1 MTAPDLVLD
10 RADLRGLTTPPS
22 ATAILAGITVDAEHA
37 QGAAPESGES
47 WLQRQ
52 RPLLLTIL
60 VMVLVLAALAAV
72 PAVRHAVSLTLHGNL
87 TGLRN
92 YIRGL
97 GFGGFA
103 LLTALIL
110 THAIIPYPSEI
121 LTSTAGYVYGFI
133 PGALFA
139 IAGWT
144 VTAVFT
150 YFIGR
155 WVGRPV
161 LRKILG
167 RRFTDLERGMKG
179 GGVRLMLVAR
189 LLPVVPL
196 ALLGYVAGA
205 TNESLWR
212 LTWTSVIGYA
222 PLTFLVAYLGS
233 QAKSLSTSNPLLWI
247 AVLVVVLLLVGPH
260 LYTRRHAKRT
270 EGRQSRAD

>member
-1 MTAPDLVLD
+1 M
-10 RADLRGLTTPPS
+10 
-22 ATAILAGITVDAEHA
+22 
-37 QGAAPESGES
+37 
-47 WLQRQ
+47 
-52 RPLLLTIL
+52 
-60 VMVLVLAALAAV
+60 VMVLVALAAV

-87 TGLRN
+87 TGLRD

-110 THAIIPYPSEI
+110 AHAIIPYPSEI

-144 VTAVFT
+144 LTAIFT

-155 WVGRPV
+155 WVGRPL

-167 RRFTDLERGMKG
+167 KRFTDLERGMKS

-212 LTWTSVIGYA
+212 LTWTSMLGYA

-247 AVLVVVLLLVGPH
+247 AVVVVILLIVGPH
-260 LYTRRHAKRT
+260 LYTRHQAKRT
-270 EGRQSRAD
+270 ATD